1 MTATYSFLKLF
12 IKFRQYQAYLQ
23 AIHTKFSRLANT
35 QLSTNCSTDTI
46 TNQDIKVILH
56 SVKIE
61 YKFLHLPHN
70 SPSSF
75 NTHKWPDSRGHY
87 SIAFKVPFRAANSIS
102 LHECLSENSDREKF
116 PNTKFTHG
124 KIHTRVKTDAVFILL
139 LLKFQFMQ
147 LMASVYIS
155 VCQNSWYQNPSY
167 NKTYTRGITDAANIL
182 LLPRFHFMQVKTS
195 LYQTLP

>member
-1 MTATYSFLKLF
+1 VSIRGNLLPLSSGSKESWKNLSWTLTRYNNPEDLSTHLRSCDSQYPLLKLF

-35 QLSTNCSTDTI
+35 QLSTYCSTDTI

-87 SIAFKVPFRAANSIS
+87 SIAFKVPFRADNSIS
-102 LHECLSENSDREKF
+102 LHECLSENSDREKISKYEIY
-116 PNTKFTHG
+116 TWKDTHTC
-124 KIHTRVKTDAVFILL
+124 HD
-139 LLKFQFMQ
+139 
-147 LMASVYIS
+147 
-155 VCQNSWYQNPSY
+155 
-167 NKTYTRGITDAANIL
+167 
-182 LLPRFHFMQVKTS
+182 
-195 LYQTLP
+195 